1 MLEQLKKLARAG
13 LTVAV
18 RAAIQKG
25 LELHPDADLSRHGD
39 RKAVTDS
46 ILVAIAE
53 TSEMTGAMTR
63 EILSSGFDETA
74 DDGRNPF
81 MDDER

>member
-25 LELHPDADLSRHGD
+25 LEMHPEADLSRHGD

-46 ILVAIAE
+46 ILLAIAE
-53 TSEMTGAMTR
+53 TSELTGAMAQ
-63 EILSSGFDETA
+63 EILSSANETE